1 MLSAYLKERVKPQVF
16 VPLAIIVAVAAKGG
30 IQGGPRA
37 LAIDAAL
44 ALLLL
49 VQYRIWDDLADR
61 HHDALAH
68 PGRVLVQSASTT
80 PAIALCLALAAVG
93 FTVVLAR
100 DGAGLSLATLV
111 GLAGV
116 LGAWYASRGARTAAG
131 DHLLLTKYP
140 AIVLIVSG
148 GRVATHPAR
157 LLCTLAA
164 VYLAACVYEAWHDP
178 SSPAAG
184 NRLLVACEA
193 TLLVLVSFA
202 AWSLGGHL

>member
-1 MLSAYLKERVKPQVF
+1 MLSAYLAERVPPRVF
-16 VPLAIIVAVAAKGG
+16 FPLAIILAAAAAEG
-30 IQGGPRA
+30 IWGRPRT

-49 VQYRIWDDLADR
+49 AQYRIWDDLADR
-61 HHDALAH
+61 HHDAIAH
-68 PGRVLVQSASTT
+68 PGRVLVQAASTT
-80 PAIALCLALAAVG
+80 SAIALCLALAAASL
-93 FTVVLAR
+93 TVVVAR
-100 DGAGLSLATLV
+100 DGAGLSLATLI
-111 GLAGV
+111 GLTGV
-116 LGAWYASRGARTAAG
+116 LGAWYGSRGARTTAG

-148 GRVATHPAR
+148 DRVANHPAR
-157 LLCTLAA
+157 LLCTMAA

-193 TLLVLVSFA
+193 TLLVLVTFA
-202 AWSLGGHL
+202 AWSFGGHL